1 LSGQKPIGAFERT
14 VSAQQFEPFDL
25 VYTKVVVVQADGLGI
40 NVCRVRLPA
49 TMAAVGAVERPL
61 LIEKRGVYDHAC
73 GHLLQ
78 VARANNDF
86 RPAFG
91 ATQRW

>member
-1 LSGQKPIGAFERT
+1 
-14 VSAQQFEPFDL
+14 
-25 VYTKVVVVQADGLGI
+25 
-40 NVCRVRLPA
+40 
-49 TMAAVGAVERPL
+49 MAAVGAVERLL
-61 LIEKRGVYDHAC
+61 LIGKRGVYDHAY